1 MQVSE
6 EVKQYFLQGHS
17 ERLKQWLLMGFLLLT
32 LGLMLHFTEG
42 KLVKKLS
49 HMLQVKNP
57 STNIYIYRHTHTH

>member
-6 EVKQYFLQGHS
+6 EVKQYFLQGRS

-32 LGLMLHFTEG
+32 LGLMLHFTED
-42 KLVKKLS
+42 KLAKKLS

-57 STNIYIYRHTHTH
+57 STNIYIYI